1 MRDLLARALHDRPVE
16 PEPDSTG
23 THGSSAFSGGGYT
36 LGSDELES
44 TYIPDPSVP
53 RNPGKTPRLISYF
66 FFVINLYPP
75 YHRPTAEETAV
86 RRLTF
91 WRDGFSV
98 EDGDLR
104 RYDDPDQARIL
115 SEINSGYGF
124 FIILNFCSFSACF
137 ISHDVRC

>member
-1 MRDLLARALHDRPVE
+1 MGMTSRRTTLQAAREGNLLHLIVIIIYHELFSLSCSGINVQNPDRDSDVPGRNLMRDLLARALHDRPVE

-66 FFVINLYPP
+66 
-75 YHRPTAEETAV
+75 
-86 RRLTF
+86 
-91 WRDGFSV
+91 S
-98 EDGDLR
+98 
-104 RYDDPDQARIL
+104 RY
-115 SEINSGYGF
+115 
-124 FIILNFCSFSACF
+124 
-137 ISHDVRC
+137 